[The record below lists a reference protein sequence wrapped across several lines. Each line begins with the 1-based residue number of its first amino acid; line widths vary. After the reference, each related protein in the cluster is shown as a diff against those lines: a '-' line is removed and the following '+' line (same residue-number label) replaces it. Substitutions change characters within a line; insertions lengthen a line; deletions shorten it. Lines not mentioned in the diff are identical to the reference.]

1 VHVLYP
7 LYSPRLPTGFSSDT
21 QNQANAIDG
30 YDRSTDALQ
39 DREEK
44 AGTDDDDPRA
54 GSRCDNPVG
63 GKIPLLSIDFR

>member
-1 VHVLYP
+1 MKAVQCGPQSDGH
-7 LYSPRLPTGFSSDT
+7 RQRSDT

-54 GSRCDNPVG
+54 RSRCDNPVG
-63 GKIPLLSIDFR
+63 GKIPLLRIDFR